1 MQVERMHVKLRTQ
14 LKPNILF
21 DPCLNSEKKITAMNK
36 LNEYL
41 VGKRMNGSDFAT
53 LDKTDLI
60 IGTYYA
66 INDNGSVQIPWNWYI
81 NE

>member
-1 MQVERMHVKLRTQ
+1 MERMHRKLKAH
-14 LKPNILF
+14 LEPNILF
-21 DPCLNSEKKITAMNK
+21 DPSLNSEKKIITMNK

-41 VGKRMNGSDFAT
+41 VGKRMSRSDFST
-53 LDKTDLI
+53 LDQTDLI

-66 INDNGSVQIPWNWYI
+66 INDNGSVQIPWNWFN